1 MNCCI
6 LLLTCWREKGTEWS
20 LSSFVKEGPVKIC
33 LSCKGQNRDEAWF
46 CGRCGRPFSM
56 QPQQEATQKTSE
68 ETWGHMSSVP
78 YGVIADCFRNHSV
91 VPFLGAAASFVGAA
105 AGSALPGGSK
115 FAEMLAQK
123 AGYPGLASDSL
134 TKIAQFVEEIAAGRD
149 YLLTEIASIFHDGI
163 ASSYHSAFTDFLAAL
178 PLTVMPKLIMTTNY
192 DTLVERTFEEKIK
205 IPYFTISHI
214 MGNSKFTG
222 RYLCYGSLNSPLDKT
237 TILTI
242 DQLEERLLE

>member
-1 MNCCI
+1 
-6 LLLTCWREKGTEWS
+6 
-20 LSSFVKEGPVKIC
+20 
-33 LSCKGQNRDEAWF
+33 
-46 CGRCGRPFSM
+46 
-56 QPQQEATQKTSE
+56 
-68 ETWGHMSSVP
+68 
-78 YGVIADCFRNHSV
+78 DCFRNHSV

-242 DQLEERLLE
+242 DQLEERLLEIEERDPSHVLIYKMHGTSKLRSESGMLDS